1 MGINTLRNLKEM
13 RIGFCAMIADTTA
26 LFTTMK
32 QKQLPHFAKALS
44 DGTLMRK
51 VGEVNDTDS
60 KAVSDRLRLA
70 MRCVR
75 NCHIRLR

>member
-1 MGINTLRNLKEM
+1 MH
-13 RIGFCAMIADTTA
+13 IGFCAMIADITA

-51 VGEVNDTDS
+51 VGEVNGQENTNQTKCDT
-60 KAVSDRLRLA
+60 R
-70 MRCVR
+70 
-75 NCHIRLR
+75 IRISY